1 VISNSR
7 SAFQKEKGTPA
18 VQNTEADIDRTIH
31 ADLIAE
37 TSNQTH
43 GGNIYE
49 AARRYGYAESKI
61 LDFSSNANPLGPSV
75 VAKRAAKKAL
85 SSIGRYPDPDLLE
98 LRTAIARY
106 FGIKPGHIICGNGS
120 NTLIHLIPRVFR
132 PKKVLIPIPTFTE
145 YAVAVEGA
153 GGEVIPFSL
162 PEREGFRMDPV
173 EMSFALKDADMA
185 FLCNP
190 NNPAG
195 RIVPKAEML
204 EIVRFALQNG
214 VRLVVDEA
222 FMDFEFMGADS
233 IVKEA
238 VEASHLICLRDFT
251 TFFGMPGLQIG
262 YAVSDEKT
270 IAELRE
276 RQEPWTVSIPA
287 QQAAI
292 AVLGD
297 WPYIKKTR
305 RLIERE
311 RGRLLSALRILPGV
325 ETFPCSANF
334 ILIKITSMDVPTFIK
349 RLGERGI
356 LVRDC
361 SSIPGLDG
369 SFIRIAVRT
378 WWHNRRLIKAFR
390 QLLVRK

>member
-1 VISNSR
+1 M
-7 SAFQKEKGTPA
+7 
-18 VQNTEADIDRTIH
+18 QNTETDIDAT
-31 ADLIAE
+31 LNAE
-37 TSNQTH
+37 VTAQKTARTH

-49 AARRYGYAESKI
+49 AERRYGVAKNKI
-61 LDFSSNANPLGPSV
+61 LDFSSNVNPLGPSS
-75 VAKRAAKKAL
+75 VAIRAAKKAL
-85 SSIGRYPDPDLLE
+85 ASIGRYPDPDLLE

-106 FGIKPGHIICGNGS
+106 FGIKSGHVICGNGS
-120 NTLIHLIPRVFR
+120 NALIHLIPRVFR
-132 PKKVLIPIPTFTE
+132 PKKVLIPFPTFTE
-145 YAVAVEGA
+145 YAVAVEEA
-153 GGEVIPFSL
+153 GGEIVPYFL
-162 PEREGFRMDPV
+162 LEREGFRLDPV

-195 RIVPKAEML
+195 RVLSRAEML
-204 EIVRFALQNG
+204 EITRFALQHG

-222 FMDFEFMGADS
+222 FMDFDVMGSDS
-233 IVKEA
+233 LIKEA
-238 VEASHLICLRDFT
+238 VESSHLICLRDFT

-270 IAELRE
+270 IAALRE

-287 QQAAI
+287 QRAAI

-297 WPYIKKTR
+297 WHYIKKTR

-311 RGRLLSALRILPGV
+311 RGHLLSALRILPGV
-325 ETFPCSANF
+325 ETIPCSANF
-334 ILIKITSMDVPTFIK
+334 ILIKITSMDVPTFINK
-349 RLGERGI
+349 LGERGI

-369 SFIRIAVRT
+369 SYIRISVRT
-378 WWHNRRLIKAFR
+378 WWDNWRLIKAFR
-390 QLLVRK
+390 KLLVPK